1 MRLGISS
8 WTYAWSVGVAGFP
21 APSAPLDAFGLLAKA
36 RELGVGVLQIAD
48 NLPLERLSAN
58 ELGALAARARDWGI
72 RLEPG
77 TRGVRPERLLPF
89 LDIAAHLRARLV
101 RTLLHDDLGC
111 PTLEQAGEF
120 LRALLPELERRDLV
134 LAVENHDFFPTRQL
148 RTLVEGLHSPRIGVC
163 LDPVNN
169 FAQGESTREVLDN
182 LGVLSVNFH
191 CKDYVIRR
199 KLGGLGF
206 DVEGAPA
213 GEGMLDLDLCQ
224 ARLDESM
231 SCIIELWTPWQGS
244 TESTIALEADWARRS
259 VHRLNAR
266 LGGRP

>member
-58 ELGALAARARDWGI
+58 ELGALAARAKDWGI

-101 RTLLHDDLGC
+101 RTLLHDD
-111 PTLEQAGEF
+111 
-120 LRALLPELERRDLV
+120 
-134 LAVENHDFFPTRQL
+134 
-148 RTLVEGLHSPRIGVC
+148 
-163 LDPVNN
+163 
-169 FAQGESTREVLDN
+169 
-182 LGVLSVNFH
+182 
-191 CKDYVIRR
+191 
-199 KLGGLGF
+199 
-206 DVEGAPA
+206 
-213 GEGMLDLDLCQ
+213 
-224 ARLDESM
+224 
-231 SCIIELWTPWQGS
+231 
-244 TESTIALEADWARRS
+244 
-259 VHRLNAR
+259 
-266 LGGRP
+266 